1 MSNIDDGGK
10 IWVCWRDDLNMD
22 LVSVTNQSI
31 TCLFSRDGSMVLS
44 TFIYAKCLMV
54 DRRQLWDHLCSFSC
68 PNISWMVCGDFNIIR
83 ADDERA
89 GGLPRSRSAMNEF
102 NLCINSCGLLD
113 WKIEGKQFSWCNGQ
127 EGMARS
133 WAKLDRMLVNNEFAL
148 KFETTSAHFL
158 ERRTSDHA
166 PLLVQFADNFT
177 RYGPMPFHF
186 QNMWVAHD
194 EFLKIVESSWKEP
207 FPRNGLLVLAGKLKR
222 LKVTLKRWNKEVFG
236 RMEGTIREL
245 EERVEVLDVELQN
258 QYTRKLE
265 CDFLEA
271 SNELDQWVQRED
283 TRLRQQAKQRW
294 MEEGDQN
301 TKYFHVVIAQRRRNA
316 MVKNMKLSGGRLL
329 ESPVEIHE
337 EATRYFERFLS
348 EEENLELPDLS
359 TLISSVVGKNEERFL
374 RKPPSDQEI
383 YEALLSIPKDSS
395 PGPDGF
401 SSQFYLT
408 CWEIVRMELSNA
420 VMEFFQGMELP
431 RFYTTSFIVLI
442 PKVKDATSFDK
453 FRPISLCNVIYKV
466 FAKLI
471 VNRLAMVLDR
481 MISPEQGAFVKGR
494 SIFQNI
500 SLSQEMLKLLHRN
513 ARGGNVFIKI
523 DMSKAYDR
531 VNWKFLMHVLSSF
544 GVPGDF
550 FDLIKN
556 CVTTPW
562 FSIMLNG
569 TFKGFF
575 KSKRGLRQG
584 DPLSPYLFIIMEEVL
599 SKMIKGKVAEKK
611 IQLFSHPG
619 EFPCKYLGAPIVDG
633 RLKARHLDYLVA
645 KVQNKLEGWKS
656 RLLSQGGRLI
666 LLRHVLS
673 SMPIHLLSVIQKPAS
688 VIKKLNSLFS
698 GFFWGDKNGKV
709 KRRWKAWNHMCGPVE
724 EGGIGVRKLGEVQR
738 SLFHK
743 FRWQLL
749 TEDSLWANFF
759 RAKYVKNKQMCLWL
773 GRTSG
778 SNFWC
783 KVVEGIPFIIGNSKW
798 KVHEG
803 DLSFWYDKFLNEGM
817 LCDLV
822 QQVEYPDIRIRELV
836 INDLWDIGKLQEMI
850 GNRLGTD
857 VMETIG
863 NLKNKKDVLIWLP
876 NKNGLF
882 STTSAWDMLRVKG
895 QVEDLD
901 HVLGSGQF
909 ARSVWC
915 KVSAELDI
923 PFVPQQRWRERRR
936 APRIVKLTAPSLRRF
951 KLNIDGSNLGNP
963 GEGGGGGILR
973 DDTGML
979 REANSVA
986 DLLAKEGATGVNKV
1000 VRNVGLLDVKMRG
1013 LYRLDKSA
1021 NCLISGILPNRLLNE
1036 RLRTDRKIRPS
1047 ASCKGI
1053 TPVGSLLD
1061 RSSDSRWL
1069 TFPKDDGIWPVKTL
1083 FDKLRT
1089 YNNLSTPNS
1098 SGIGPTRLL
1107 HEKSI

>member
-1 MSNIDDGGK
+1 
-10 IWVCWRDDLNMD
+10 
-22 LVSVTNQSI
+22 
-31 TCLFSRDGSMVLS
+31 
-44 TFIYAKCLMV
+44 
-54 DRRQLWDHLCSFSC
+54 
-68 PNISWMVCGDFNIIR
+68 
-83 ADDERA
+83 
-89 GGLPRSRSAMNEF
+89 
-102 NLCINSCGLLD
+102 
-113 WKIEGKQFSWCNGQ
+113 
-127 EGMARS
+127 MARS

-148 KFETTSAHFL
+148 KFGTASAHFL
-158 ERRTSDHA
+158 ERRTSDNA
-166 PLLVQFADNFT
+166 PLLVQFAEDYT

-186 QNMWVAHD
+186 QNMWVAHE
-194 EFLKIVESSWKEP
+194 EFLKIMESSWKEL
-207 FPRNGLLVLAGKLKR
+207 FPGNGLLVLAGKLKR

-265 CDFLEA
+265 CDFLKA

-359 TLISSVVGKNEERFL
+359 TLISSVVGENEERCL

-395 PGPDGF
+395 LGPDGF

-408 CWEIVRMELSNA
+408 CWEIVRMEVSNA
-420 VMEFFQGMELP
+420 VMEFFQRMELP
-431 RFYTTSFIVLI
+431 RFYTASFIVLI
-442 PKVKDATSFDK
+442 PK
-453 FRPISLCNVIYKV
+453 
-466 FAKLI
+466 
-471 VNRLAMVLDR
+471 
-481 MISPEQGAFVKGR
+481 
-494 SIFQNI
+494 
-500 SLSQEMLKLLHRN
+500 
-513 ARGGNVFIKI
+513 
-523 DMSKAYDR
+523 
-531 VNWKFLMHVLSSF
+531 SSF

-550 FDLIKN
+550 SDLIKN
-556 CVTTPW
+556 CVTTLW
-562 FSIMLNG
+562 FSIMLNE

-611 IQLFSHPG
+611 IQLFSHPVNSPVVSHLLYADDIVLFTNASKG
-619 EFPCKYLGAPIVDG
+619 TIRCLMNVFKQYERWTGQKVNYEKSAIYYSKKISNQRINDIRRVTGFVQCEFPCKYLGAPIVDG

-645 KVQNKLEGWKS
+645 K
-656 RLLSQGGRLI
+656 
-666 LLRHVLS
+666 
-673 SMPIHLLSVIQKPAS
+673 
-688 VIKKLNSLFS
+688 
-698 GFFWGDKNGKV
+698 
-709 KRRWKAWNHMCGPVE
+709 
-724 EGGIGVRKLGEVQR
+724 
-738 SLFHK
+738 
-743 FRWQLL
+743 LL

-773 GRTSG
+773 GRRSG
-778 SNFWC
+778 SNFWR

-803 DLSFWYDKFLNEGM
+803 DLSFWYDKFLDEGM
-817 LCDLV
+817 LCDLI

-836 INDLWDIGKLQEMI
+836 INDLWDIGRLQDMI

-863 NLKNKKDVLIWLP
+863 KLKNKKDVLIWLP

-882 STTSAWDMLRVKG
+882 SIKSAWDILRVKG

-915 KVSAELDI
+915 RVSAELDI
-923 PFVPQQRWRERRR
+923 LFVPQQRWRERVYAWFSRASRQSQLGMLLGLVPVIVTWRLWKRRCTARMEGKHEKLEVVWRSVMYWIRYVLKKIGTVKKLSKRDIDILKKLNVNIVEKQRR
-936 APRIVKLTAPSLRRF
+936 APRIVKWATPSLGRF
-951 KLNIDGSNLGNP
+951 KLNIDGNNLGNP

-973 DDTGML
+973 DNTGML
-979 REANSVA
+979 RFAFTEYFGHCTNNEAK
-986 DLLAKEGATGVNKV
+986 LRGVLE
-1000 VRNVGLLDVKMRG
+1000 GLL
-1013 LYRLDKSA
+1013 L
-1021 NCLISGILPNRLLNE
+1021 
-1036 RLRTDRKIRPS
+1036 
-1047 ASCKGI
+1047 CKQLCC
-1053 TPVGSLLD
+1053 P
-1061 RSSDSRWL
+1061 
-1069 TFPKDDGIWPVKTL
+1069 DD
-1083 FDKLRT
+1083 
-1089 YNNLSTPNS
+1089 
-1098 SGIGPTRLL
+1098 
-1107 HEKSI
+1107 